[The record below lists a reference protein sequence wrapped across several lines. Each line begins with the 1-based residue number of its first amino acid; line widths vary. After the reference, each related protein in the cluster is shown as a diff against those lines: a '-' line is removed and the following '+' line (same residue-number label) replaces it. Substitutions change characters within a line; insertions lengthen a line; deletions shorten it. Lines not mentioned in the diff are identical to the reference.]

1 MDPKLIFVS
10 VGSTCNPQQEE
21 FVKAVEDRLR
31 SEGFVPQTVGRTAF
45 SSDAPLKA
53 VTELIDKC
61 SGIMVIALE
70 RCYIQAGVEKRGGNS
85 ERSLVD
91 VRLPTPW
98 NHIEAA
104 MAYSR
109 HLPIFAV
116 VEAGL
121 KAEGLLEPGYDW
133 FVLSLPLE
141 PSQLNS
147 VQFNGILS
155 DWKSKIFNYSPVKA
169 SPVSASEMTIAELIG
184 TLKPVQLWSL
194 LVAVLGLIG
203 GAFALGVRLQ
213 ELSPRHNNAVHQG
226 GSLHGLVH
234 ERHASSAR

>member
-1 MDPKLIFVS
+1 MEAKLIFVS

-45 SSDAPLKA
+45 SSDAPLKS
-53 VTELIDKC
+53 VSELIDKC

-70 RCYIQAGVEKRGGNS
+70 RCYIQAGAEKRGGMS
-85 ERSLVD
+85 EKSLVD
-91 VRLPTPW
+91 VKLPTPW

-109 HLPIFAV
+109 HLPIFAI

-133 FVLSLPLE
+133 FVLSLPLD

-147 VQFNGILS
+147 AQFNGILS
-155 DWKSKIFNYSPVKA
+155 DWKSKIFNFRPIKA
-169 SPVSASEMTIAELIG
+169 SSVSAYEMTIAELIG
-184 TLKPVQLWSL
+184 TLKPVQLWSFL
-194 LVAVLGLIG
+194 IAMLGLIG
-203 GAFALGVRLQ
+203 GAFALGIRLQ
-213 ELSPRHNNAVHQG
+213 ELSPRHNNAMLQS
-226 GSLHGLVH
+226 GSLQGLAH
-234 ERHASSAR
+234 ERHASASR